1 VSSLAGKICAYL
13 FILGRRDGL
22 NVLVPLS
29 LERLTFVLLRSRF
42 IGCRIC
48 LEIICRIRSS
58 VYLSLF
64 MSWLGWRS
72 VAFVLLVGRDYRLAG
87 GGGNDNNC
95 MFVYTT
101 LLSPR
106 GSLFEI
112 MATPFWMSD
121 GAVSWPRGRQ
131 HRLG

>member
-58 VYLSLF
+58 VYLALF
-64 MSWLGWRS
+64 TSWLGWRS
-72 VAFVLLVGRDYRLAG
+72 A
-87 GGGNDNNC
+87 
-95 MFVYTT
+95 
-101 LLSPR
+101 LSYSPAR
-106 GSLFEI
+106 IVEREGTMTKICIYHSAEPVPSKH
-112 MATPFWMSD
+112 AP
-121 GAVSWPRGRQ
+121 
-131 HRLG
+131 